1 MIPMTMIPRND
12 SRLAAPERARGF
24 TLIEVLVA
32 LIITCIGLL
41 GIAKIQALVY
51 ANTGSASVR
60 SLVAIQASSLA
71 AAMHANRNYW
81 AAGLAPSPIV
91 ITSTT
96 TSTTIAESTNT
107 LNTTAPNVADC
118 NSTGSTVTV
127 PCLPAV
133 LAARDLH
140 VWANGIRGLL
150 PGASPTTT
158 ITCPP
163 NIPPVNCVIQITWNE
178 KTVALNAEAAAG
190 TTGGTTGTFA
200 PTYTLYV
207 EP

>member
-1 MIPMTMIPRND
+1 MIPQNDPRPE
-12 SRLAAPERARGF
+12 APKCARGF

-32 LIITCIGLL
+32 LIVTSIGLL

-71 AAMHANRNYW
+71 AVMHANRAYW
-81 AAGLAPSPIV
+81 SAGLAPSPIV
-91 ITSTT
+91 ITNA
-96 TSTTIAESTNT
+96 TITESTNT
-107 LNTTAPNVADC
+107 LNTTATNVSDC
-118 NSTGSTVTV
+118 NLTGSTVTL
-127 PCLPAV
+127 PCTPTV
-133 LAARDLH
+133 LAAHDLH
-140 VWANGIRGLL
+140 AWANGINALL
-150 PGASPTTT
+150 PGSSPTTT

-163 NIPPVNCVIQITWNE
+163 NSPPINCVIQIQWSE
-178 KTVALNAEAAAG
+178 KSVALNAEAAAG

>member
-1 MIPMTMIPRND
+1 MTMIPRND
-12 SRLAAPERARGF
+12 SRPAAPERARGF

-32 LIITCIGLL
+32 LVVTGIGLL

-71 AAMHANRNYW
+71 ATMHANRNYW
-81 AAGLAPSPIV
+81 GAGSAPSPIV
-91 ITSTT
+91 ITN
-96 TSTTIAESTNT
+96 TTIAESSNT
-107 LNTTAPNVADC
+107 LNTTATNVADC
-118 NSTGSTVTV
+118 NLTGSTVTV

-133 LAARDLH
+133 LAAHDLH
-140 VWANGIRGLL
+140 AWANGISGLL
-150 PGASPTTT
+150 PGASPKTT

-163 NIPPVNCVIQITWNE
+163 NVQPLNCIIQITWSE
-178 KTVALNAEAAAG
+178 KTVALNAEAVAG
-190 TTGGTTGTFA
+190 TTSGPTGTFV

>member
-1 MIPMTMIPRND
+1 MIPQND
-12 SRLAAPERARGF
+12 SRSAARVRARGF

-32 LIITCIGLL
+32 LVITGIGLL

-71 AAMHANRNYW
+71 AVMHANRAYW
-81 AAGLAPSPIV
+81 AAGAAPSPIV
-91 ITSTT
+91 ITNA
-96 TSTTIAESTNT
+96 TIAESTNT
-107 LNTTAPNVADC
+107 LDTTATNVADC
-118 NSTGSTVTV
+118 KLTGSTVTL
-127 PCLPAV
+127 PCTPAV
-133 LAARDLH
+133 LAAHDLH
-140 VWANGIRGLL
+140 AWANGIFALL

-163 NIPPVNCVIQITWNE
+163 NIPPINCVIQIQWNE
-178 KTVALNAEAAAG
+178 KSVALNAQATAG
-190 TTGGTTGTFA
+190 TTGGLTGTFA
-200 PTYTLYV
+200 PTYILYV

>member
-1 MIPMTMIPRND
+1 MTPRND
-12 SRLAAPERARGF
+12 SRPPAPERARGF

-32 LIITCIGLL
+32 LIVTCIGLL

-60 SLVAIQASSLA
+60 SLVAIQASGLA
-71 AAMHANRNYW
+71 AVMHANRAYW
-81 AAGLAPSPIV
+81 AAGAAPSPIV

-96 TSTTIAESTNT
+96 TITTITESTNT
-107 LNTTAPNVADC
+107 LNTTATNVSDC
-118 NSTGSTVTV
+118 NLTGSTVTL
-127 PCLPAV
+127 PCTPAV
-133 LAARDLH
+133 LAAHDLH
-140 VWANGIRGLL
+140 TWANGIRALL

-163 NIPPVNCVIQITWNE
+163 NNPPLNCVIQIQWNE
-178 KTVALNAEAAAG
+178 KSVDLNAEAVAG
-190 TTGGTTGTFA
+190 TTGGLTGTFA
-200 PTYTLYV
+200 PTYILYV

>member
-1 MIPMTMIPRND
+1 MIPQND
-12 SRLAAPERARGF
+12 SRSAARVRARGF

-32 LIITCIGLL
+32 LVITGIGLL

-71 AAMHANRNYW
+71 ATMHANRTYW

-91 ITSTT
+91 ITNTT
-96 TSTTIAESTNT
+96 TNTTITESTNT
-107 LNTTAPNVADC
+107 LNTTATNVADC
-118 NSTGSTVTV
+118 NLTGSTVTL
-127 PCLPAV
+127 PCTPAV
-133 LAARDLH
+133 LAAHDLH
-140 VWANGIRGLL
+140 AWANGIFALL

-163 NIPPVNCVIQITWNE
+163 NIPPINCIIQITWNE
-178 KTVALNAEAAAG
+178 KSVALNAEAVAG
-190 TTGGTTGTFA
+190 TTAGPTGTFA

>member
-1 MIPMTMIPRND
+1 MIPRND
-12 SRLAAPERARGF
+12 SRPAAPVRARGF

-32 LIITCIGLL
+32 LIVICIGLL

-60 SLVAIQASSLA
+60 SLVAIQASGLA
-71 AAMHANRNYW
+71 AAIHANRAYW

-91 ITSTT
+91 ITN
-96 TSTTIAESTNT
+96 TTIVESTNT
-107 LNTTAPNVADC
+107 LNTTATNVSDC
-118 NSTGSTVTV
+118 NLTGSTVTL

-133 LAARDLH
+133 LAAHDLH
-140 VWANGIRGLL
+140 TWANAINALL

-163 NIPPVNCVIQITWNE
+163 NVQPLNCVIQIQWNE
-178 KTVALNAEAAAG
+178 KSVALNAQAAAG
-190 TTGGTTGTFA
+190 TTGGLTGTFA
-200 PTYTLYV
+200 PTYILYV